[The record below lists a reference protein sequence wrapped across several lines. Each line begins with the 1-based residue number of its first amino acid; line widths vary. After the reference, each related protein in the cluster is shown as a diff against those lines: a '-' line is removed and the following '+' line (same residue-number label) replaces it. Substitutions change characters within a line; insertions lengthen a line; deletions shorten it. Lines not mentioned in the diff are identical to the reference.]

1 MKGNTM
7 TTRNFSAEE
16 RTKLK
21 QLMSESISVMTEV
34 EVLTGGLN
42 DTIAAIA
49 EEMNIKPNL
58 LKKAIKMAQKRD
70 FDKAREDLDIIES
83 ILNSTNNLD
92 NE

>member
-16 RTKLK
+16 RIKLK

>member
-1 MKGNTM
+1 M

-49 EEMNIKPNL
+49 EEMNIKPSI

-92 NE
+92 SE

>member
-1 MKGNTM
+1 MA
-7 TTRNFSAEE
+7 TRNFSAEE
-16 RTKLK
+16 RTKLN

-49 EEMNIKPNL
+49 EEMNIKPSI

-92 NE
+92 SEQ

>member
-1 MKGNTM
+1 MA
-7 TTRNFSAEE
+7 TRNFSAEE

>member
-1 MKGNTM
+1 M

-21 QLMSESISVMTEV
+21 QLMSESMSVMTEV

-42 DTIAAIA
+42 DTISAIA
-49 EEMNIKPNL
+49 EEMNLKPNL

-92 NE
+92 SEQ

>member
-1 MKGNTM
+1 M

-21 QLMSESISVMTEV
+21 QLMSESMSVMTEV

-92 NE
+92 SEQ

>member
-1 MKGNTM
+1 MA
-7 TTRNFSAEE
+7 TRNFSAEE

-21 QLMSESISVMTEV
+21 QLMSESMSVMTEV

-42 DTIAAIA
+42 DTISAIA

-58 LKKAIKMAQKRD
+58 LKKAIKMAQKRN

-92 NE
+92 NEQ

>member
-1 MKGNTM
+1 MA
-7 TTRNFSAEE
+7 TRNFSAEE

-21 QLMSESISVMTEV
+21 QLMSESMSVMTEV

-92 NE
+92 SE

>member
-1 MKGNTM
+1 
-7 TTRNFSAEE
+7 
-16 RTKLK
+16 
-21 QLMSESISVMTEV
+21 MSESMSVMTEV

-42 DTIAAIA
+42 DTISAIA

-70 FDKAREDLDIIES
+70 FDRAREDLDIIES

-92 NE
+92 NEQ

>member
-1 MKGNTM
+1 V

-21 QLMSESISVMTEV
+21 QLMSESMSVMTEV

-42 DTIAAIA
+42 DTISAIA

-92 NE
+92 KE

>member
-1 MKGNTM
+1 MA
-7 TTRNFSAEE
+7 TRNFSAEE

-49 EEMNIKPNL
+49 EEMMIKPNL

-70 FDKAREDLDIIES
+70 FDKAREDLDMIES
-83 ILNSTNNLD
+83 ILNSTSNLD

>member
-7 TTRNFSAEE
+7 ATRNFSAEE

-49 EEMNIKPNL
+49 EEMNIKPSI

>member
-1 MKGNTM
+1 M
-7 TTRNFSAEE
+7 T
-16 RTKLK
+16 
-21 QLMSESISVMTEV
+21 ESISVMTEV

-42 DTIAAIA
+42 DTISAIA
-49 EEMNIKPNL
+49 EEMNIKPSI

>member
-1 MKGNTM
+1 M

-21 QLMSESISVMTEV
+21 QLMSESMSVMTEV

-42 DTIAAIA
+42 DTISAIA

-92 NE
+92 NEQ

>member
-1 MKGNTM
+1 VA
-7 TTRNFSAEE
+7 TRNFSAEE

>member
-1 MKGNTM
+1 MA
-7 TTRNFSAEE
+7 TRNFSAEE

-21 QLMSESISVMTEV
+21 QLMTESISVMTEV

-42 DTIAAIA
+42 DTISAIA
-49 EEMNIKPNL
+49 EEMNIKPSI

>member
-1 MKGNTM
+1 VA
-7 TTRNFSAEE
+7 TRNFSAEE

-21 QLMSESISVMTEV
+21 QLMSESMSVMTEV

-42 DTIAAIA
+42 DTISAIA

-92 NE
+92 NEQ

>member
-1 MKGNTM
+1 MA
-7 TTRNFSAEE
+7 TRNFSAEE

-21 QLMSESISVMTEV
+21 QLMSESMSVMTEV

-70 FDKAREDLDIIES
+70 FDRAREDLDIIES
-83 ILNSTNNLD
+83 ILNSTSNLD
-92 NE
+92 DNQ

>member
-1 MKGNTM
+1 MA
-7 TTRNFSAEE
+7 TRNFSAEE

-42 DTIAAIA
+42 DTISAIA

-92 NE
+92 NEQ